1 MKTEVDLVDVAGGNL
16 GSVRR
21 CLDRL
26 AVPYNLVNP
35 GNPPDGSRPIILPGV
50 GNFGAVMANLQK
62 DGFDKLVKSLVA
74 GGTPYLG
81 ICVGMQI
88 LFDWGEESDSAGL
101 GLLSGKV
108 VKFTQGKIPQIG
120 WNRIECADVQQ
131 TTSKP
136 WPAGYVYFV
145 NSYVAQ
151 PDNSQDVLYVADYF
165 GNFCAAVR
173 RGNICAF
180 QFHPEKSGPF
190 GQTLLT
196 RWLESV
202 SVAGGSNSQK
212 TDGDGR
218 LHASQVVGNAD

>member
-1 MKTEVDLVDVAGGNL
+1 MKTEVDLVDVVGGNL

-26 AVPYNLVNP
+26 SVPYNLVNP
-35 GNPPDGSRPIILPGV
+35 GHPPDGSRPIILPGV

-62 DGFDKLVKSLVA
+62 GGFDKMVKHLVA

-81 ICVGMQI
+81 ICVGLQI

-101 GLLSGKV
+101 GLLPGKV
-108 VKFTQGKIPQIG
+108 VRFKQGKIPQIG
-120 WNRIECADVQQ
+120 WNRIECPDVQQ
-131 TTSKP
+131 DEGNP
-136 WPAGYVYFV
+136 WPSGYVYFV
-145 NSYVAQ
+145 NSFF
-151 PDNSQDVLYVADYF
+151 PEPENNKDVLYTADYF

-173 RGNICAF
+173 RDNITAF

-202 SVAGGSNSQK
+202 SAISAKAHLSGGGK
-212 TDGDGR
+212 C
-218 LHASQVVGNAD
+218 

>member
-26 AVPYNLVNP
+26 AVPYSLVNP
-35 GNPPDGSRPIILPGV
+35 GNPPDGARPLILPGV

-62 DGFDKLVKSLVA
+62 DGFDKLVKRLVEEC
-74 GGTPYLG
+74 TPYLG

-88 LFDWGEESDSAGL
+88 LFEWGEESDSAGL

-108 VKFTQGKIPQIG
+108 VKLTQGKIPQIG
-120 WNRIECADVQQ
+120 WNLIECADLQKS
-131 TTSKP
+131 TNNP

-145 NSYVAQ
+145 NSFVAQ
-151 PDNSQDVLYVADYF
+151 PANSQDVLYVADYF
-165 GNFCAAVR
+165 GDFCAAVR
-173 RGNICAF
+173 RDNICAF

-190 GQTLLT
+190 GQTLLS
-196 RWLESV
+196 RWLDSV
-202 SVAGGSNSQK
+202 SAGASNNVQNS
-212 TDGDGR
+212 DEDGR
-218 LHASQVVGNAD
+218 IASISGGGKC

>member
-62 DGFDKLVKSLVA
+62 DGFDKLVKRLVE

-101 GLLSGKV
+101 GILPGKV
-108 VKFTQGKIPQIG
+108 VKFQQGKIPQIG
-120 WNRIECADVQQ
+120 WNRVECTDIQQ
-131 TTSKP
+131 SSNV

-151 PDNSQDVLYVADYF
+151 PNNKQDILYVADYF

-173 RGNICAF
+173 RDNVCAF

-190 GQTLLT
+190 GQTLLM

-202 SVAGGSNSQK
+202 SPGGKTHLQNS
-212 TDGDGR
+212 DEDGR
-218 LHASQVVGNAD
+218 IARVTGGG